1 MELFENSVFFV
12 ALSILSIPA
21 ICLGL
26 MGKKIKGYGILATL
40 FFVIATLYDK
50 PKQLL
55 YIVSFLIF
63 EYIIIKLFLKLT
75 RIKEQSESV
84 YFVFLILSILPLLIY
99 KFSSLVGYSIFG
111 FIGISYM
118 TFKCIQYVM
127 EIKDGLIKEVS
138 ASNFFYLNLFFPS
151 LISGPIDRSRRFDD
165 DVNKLKSKSEYIELL
180 TSGLQKILI
189 GAVYKFVIS
198 QLIYPYMQN
207 YSQGNGIK
215 TIVAYMYLYGFYLF
229 FDFAGYSLM
238 AIGTGN
244 IFGVTLPDNFNKP
257 FISKDIK
264 EFWDRWHI
272 SLSYWF
278 RDFVFSRVIRRMI
291 RHKRIKNK
299 LTRASI
305 AFIINMLIMGLWH
318 GLSLNYII
326 YGLYHGMLLAF
337 TEIYQ
342 KKSKFH
348 KKNKSNV
355 WYKFVSWG
363 ITFNLV
369 MLGFLIFSGRII

>member
-12 ALSILSIPA
+12 ALAISSIPA
-21 ICLGL
+21 TCLGL

-40 FFVIATLYDK
+40 FFVIAALYDK

-189 GAVYKFVIS
+189 GAVYKFVVS

-244 IFGVTLPDNFNKP
+244 IFGVRLPDNFNKP

-291 RHKRIKNK
+291 RNKRIKNK

-305 AFIINMLIMGLWH
+305 AFVINMLIMGLWH

-363 ITFNLV
+363 VTFNLV

>member
-12 ALSILSIPA
+12 ALAILSIPA

-244 IFGVTLPDNFNKP
+244 IFGVRLPDNFNKP

-291 RHKRIKNK
+291 RNKRIKNK

-337 TEIYQ
+337 TEVYQ

-363 ITFNLV
+363 VTFNLV

>member
-12 ALSILSIPA
+12 ALAILSIPA

-244 IFGVTLPDNFNKP
+244 IFGVRLPDNFNKP

-291 RHKRIKNK
+291 RNKRIKNK

-326 YGLYHGMLLAF
+326 YGLYHGMLLAV
-337 TEIYQ
+337 TEVYQ

-363 ITFNLV
+363 VTFNLV

>member
-12 ALSILSIPA
+12 ALAILSIPA

-40 FFVIATLYDK
+40 FFVIAALYDK

-189 GAVYKFVIS
+189 GAVYKFVVS

-244 IFGVTLPDNFNKP
+244 IFGVRLPDNFNKP

-291 RHKRIKNK
+291 RNKRIKNK

-326 YGLYHGMLLAF
+326 YGLYHGMLLAV
-337 TEIYQ
+337 TEVYQ

-363 ITFNLV
+363 VTFNLV

>member
-12 ALSILSIPA
+12 ALAILSIPA

-63 EYIIIKLFLKLT
+63 EYIIITLFLKLT

-151 LISGPIDRSRRFDD
+151 LISGPIDRSRRFND
-165 DVNKLKSKSEYIELL
+165 DVNEIKTKSEYIELL

-244 IFGVTLPDNFNKP
+244 IFGVRLPDNFNKP

-291 RHKRIKNK
+291 RNKRIKNK

-305 AFIINMLIMGLWH
+305 AFVINMLIMGLWH

-326 YGLYHGMLLAF
+326 YGLYHGMLLAV
-337 TEIYQ
+337 TEVYQ

-363 ITFNLV
+363 VTFNLV

>member
-12 ALSILSIPA
+12 ALAILSIPA

-55 YIVSFLIF
+55 YIVCFLIF

-189 GAVYKFVIS
+189 GAVYKFVVS

-244 IFGVTLPDNFNKP
+244 IFGVRLPDNFNKP

-264 EFWDRWHI
+264 
-272 SLSYWF
+272 
-278 RDFVFSRVIRRMI
+278 
-291 RHKRIKNK
+291 
-299 LTRASI
+299 
-305 AFIINMLIMGLWH
+305 
-318 GLSLNYII
+318 
-326 YGLYHGMLLAF
+326 
-337 TEIYQ
+337 
-342 KKSKFH
+342 
-348 KKNKSNV
+348 
-355 WYKFVSWG
+355 
-363 ITFNLV
+363 
-369 MLGFLIFSGRII
+369 

>member
-12 ALSILSIPA
+12 ALAILSIPA

-63 EYIIIKLFLKLT
+63 EYIIITLFLKLT

-189 GAVYKFVIS
+189 GAVYKFVVS

-244 IFGVTLPDNFNKP
+244 IFGVRLPDNFNKP

-291 RHKRIKNK
+291 RNKRIKNK

-305 AFIINMLIMGLWH
+305 AFVINMLIMGLWH

-326 YGLYHGMLLAF
+326 YGLYHGMLLAV
-337 TEIYQ
+337 TEVYQ

-363 ITFNLV
+363 VTFNLV

>member
-12 ALSILSIPA
+12 ALVILSIPA

-26 MGKKIKGYGILATL
+26 MGKKIKGYGILTTL
-40 FFVIATLYDK
+40 FFVIAALYDK

-63 EYIIIKLFLKLT
+63 EYIVVNLFLKLT
-75 RIKEQSESV
+75 MIKEQSDSI
-84 YFVFLILSILPLLIY
+84 YLVFLILSILPLVIY
-99 KFSSLVGYSIFG
+99 KFSSIVGYSIFG

-138 ASNFFYLNLFFPS
+138 AINFFYLNLFFPS

-165 DVNKLKSKSEYIELL
+165 DVNEIKSKSEYIELL

-215 TIVAYMYLYGFYLF
+215 TIIVYMYLYGFYLF

-244 IFGVTLPDNFNKP
+244 IFGIRLPDNFNKP

-278 RDFVFSRVIRRMI
+278 RDFVFSRIIRRMI
-291 RHKRIKNK
+291 RNKRIKNK

-305 AFIINMLIMGLWH
+305 AFILNMLIMGLWH

-326 YGLYHGMLLAF
+326 YGLYHGILLAV
-337 TEIYQ
+337 TEVYQ

-348 KKNKSNV
+348 KKNKSKV

-363 ITFNLV
+363 LTFNLV

>member
-1 MELFENSVFFV
+1 MELFENSVFFI
-12 ALSILSIPA
+12 ALAISSIPA

-40 FFVIATLYDK
+40 FFVIAALYDK

-75 RIKEQSESV
+75 MIKEQSDSI
-84 YFVFLILSILPLLIY
+84 YLVFLILSILPLLIY

-189 GAVYKFVIS
+189 GAVYKFVVS

-244 IFGVTLPDNFNKP
+244 IFGVRLPDNFNKP

-291 RHKRIKNK
+291 RNKRIKNK

-305 AFIINMLIMGLWH
+305 AFVINMLIMGLWH

-363 ITFNLV
+363 VTFNLV

>member
-12 ALSILSIPA
+12 ALAILSIPA

-40 FFVIATLYDK
+40 FFVIATLCDK

-165 DVNKLKSKSEYIELL
+165 DVNEFKSKSEYIELL

-244 IFGVTLPDNFNKP
+244 IFGVRLPDNFNKP

-291 RHKRIKNK
+291 RNKRIKNK

-326 YGLYHGMLLAF
+326 YGLYHGMLLAV
-337 TEIYQ
+337 TEVYQ

>member
-12 ALSILSIPA
+12 ALAILSIPA

-165 DVNKLKSKSEYIELL
+165 DVNEFKSKSEYIELL

-244 IFGVTLPDNFNKP
+244 IFGVRLPDNFNKP

-291 RHKRIKNK
+291 RNKRIKNK

-326 YGLYHGMLLAF
+326 YGLYHGMLLAV
-337 TEIYQ
+337 TEVYQ

>member
-1 MELFENSVFFV
+1 M
-12 ALSILSIPA
+12 
-21 ICLGL
+21 
-26 MGKKIKGYGILATL
+26 
-40 FFVIATLYDK
+40 
-50 PKQLL
+50 
-55 YIVSFLIF
+55 SFLIF

-189 GAVYKFVIS
+189 GAVYKFVVS

-244 IFGVTLPDNFNKP
+244 IFGVRLPDNFNKP

-291 RHKRIKNK
+291 RNKRIKNK

-305 AFIINMLIMGLWH
+305 AFVINMLIMGLWH

-337 TEIYQ
+337 TEVYQ

-363 ITFNLV
+363 VTFNLV

>member
-12 ALSILSIPA
+12 ALAILSIPA

-40 FFVIATLYDK
+40 FFVIAALYDK

-189 GAVYKFVIS
+189 GAVYKFVVS

-244 IFGVTLPDNFNKP
+244 IFGVRLPDNFNKP

-291 RHKRIKNK
+291 RNKRIKNK

-305 AFIINMLIMGLWH
+305 AFVINMLIMGLWH

-326 YGLYHGMLLAF
+326 YGLYHGMLLAV
-337 TEIYQ
+337 TEVYQ

-348 KKNKSNV
+348 KKNKSNL

-363 ITFNLV
+363 VTFNLV

>member
-12 ALSILSIPA
+12 ALAILSIPA

-26 MGKKIKGYGILATL
+26 MGKKIKVYGILVTL
-40 FFVIATLYDK
+40 FFVIAALYDK

-63 EYIIIKLFLKLT
+63 EYIVVNLFLKLT

-244 IFGVTLPDNFNKP
+244 IFGVRLPDNFNKP

-291 RHKRIKNK
+291 RNKRIKNK
-299 LTRASI
+299 LTRASV
-305 AFIINMLIMGLWH
+305 AFVINMLIMGLWH

-337 TEIYQ
+337 TEVYQ

>member
-12 ALSILSIPA
+12 ALAILSIPA

-244 IFGVTLPDNFNKP
+244 IFGVRLPDNFNKP

-291 RHKRIKNK
+291 RNKRIKNK

-326 YGLYHGMLLAF
+326 YGLYHGMLLAV
-337 TEIYQ
+337 TEVYQ

>member
-1 MELFENSVFFV
+1 MELFENSVFFI
-12 ALSILSIPA
+12 ALVILSIPA

-40 FFVIATLYDK
+40 FFVIAALYDK

-63 EYIIIKLFLKLT
+63 EYIIVNLFLKLT

-189 GAVYKFVIS
+189 GAVYKFVVS

-244 IFGVTLPDNFNKP
+244 IFGVRLPDNFNKP

-291 RHKRIKNK
+291 RNKRIKNK

-305 AFIINMLIMGLWH
+305 AFVINMLIMGLWH

-337 TEIYQ
+337 TEVYQ

>member
-12 ALSILSIPA
+12 ALAILSIPA

-55 YIVSFLIF
+55 YIASFLIF

-244 IFGVTLPDNFNKP
+244 IFGVRLPDNFNKP

-291 RHKRIKNK
+291 RNKRIKNK
-299 LTRASI
+299 LTRASV

-326 YGLYHGMLLAF
+326 YGLYHGMLLAV
-337 TEIYQ
+337 TEVYQ

>member
-12 ALSILSIPA
+12 ALAILSIPA

-40 FFVIATLYDK
+40 FFVIAALYDK

-244 IFGVTLPDNFNKP
+244 IFGVRLPDNFNKP

-291 RHKRIKNK
+291 RNKRIKNK

-305 AFIINMLIMGLWH
+305 AFVINMLIMGLWH

-337 TEIYQ
+337 TEVYQ

-363 ITFNLV
+363 VTFNLV

>member
-12 ALSILSIPA
+12 ALAILSIPA

-26 MGKKIKGYGILATL
+26 MGKKIKGYGILTTL
-40 FFVIATLYDK
+40 FFVIAALYDK

-63 EYIIIKLFLKLT
+63 EYIVVNLFLKLT
-75 RIKEQSESV
+75 MIKEQSDSI
-84 YFVFLILSILPLLIY
+84 YLVFLILSILPLVIY

-244 IFGVTLPDNFNKP
+244 IFGVRLPDNFNKP

-291 RHKRIKNK
+291 RNKRIKNK

-318 GLSLNYII
+318 GLSRNYII
-326 YGLYHGMLLAF
+326 YGLYHGMLLAV
-337 TEIYQ
+337 TEVYQ

>member
-12 ALSILSIPA
+12 ALAILSIPA

-40 FFVIATLYDK
+40 FFVIAALYDK

-180 TSGLQKILI
+180 TSWLQKILI

-244 IFGVTLPDNFNKP
+244 IFGVRLPDNFNKP

-291 RHKRIKNK
+291 RNKRIKNK

-305 AFIINMLIMGLWH
+305 AFVINMLIMGLWH

-337 TEIYQ
+337 TEVYQ

-363 ITFNLV
+363 VTFNLV

>member
-12 ALSILSIPA
+12 ALAILSIPA

-84 YFVFLILSILPLLIY
+84 YFVFLILSISPLLIY

-165 DVNKLKSKSEYIELL
+165 DVNEFKSKSEYIELL

-189 GAVYKFVIS
+189 GAFYKFVIS

-244 IFGVTLPDNFNKP
+244 IFGVRLPDNFNKP

-291 RHKRIKNK
+291 RNKRIKNK
-299 LTRASI
+299 LTRASV

-326 YGLYHGMLLAF
+326 YGLYHGMLLAV
-337 TEIYQ
+337 TEVYQ

>member
-12 ALSILSIPA
+12 ALAILSIPA

-40 FFVIATLYDK
+40 FFVIAALYDK

-165 DVNKLKSKSEYIELL
+165 DVNKLKRKSEYIELL

-244 IFGVTLPDNFNKP
+244 IFGVRLPDNFNKP

-291 RHKRIKNK
+291 RNKRIKNK

-305 AFIINMLIMGLWH
+305 AFVINMLIMGLWH

-337 TEIYQ
+337 TEVYQ
-342 KKSKFH
+342 KKTKFH

-363 ITFNLV
+363 VTFNLV

>member
-12 ALSILSIPA
+12 ALAILSIPA

-26 MGKKIKGYGILATL
+26 MGKKIKGYGILTTL
-40 FFVIATLYDK
+40 FFVIAALYDK

-165 DVNKLKSKSEYIELL
+165 DVNEFKSKSEYIELL

-244 IFGVTLPDNFNKP
+244 IFGVRLPDNFNKP

-291 RHKRIKNK
+291 RNKRIKNK

-326 YGLYHGMLLAF
+326 YGLYHGMLLAV
-337 TEIYQ
+337 TEVYQ

>member
-1 MELFENSVFFV
+1 MELFENSVFFI
-12 ALSILSIPA
+12 ALAILSIPA

-127 EIKDGLIKEVS
+127 EINDGLIKEVS

-165 DVNKLKSKSEYIELL
+165 DVNELKSKSEYIELL

-207 YSQGNGIK
+207 YSQGYGIK

-244 IFGVTLPDNFNKP
+244 IFGVRLPDNFNKP

-291 RHKRIKNK
+291 RNKRIKNK

-305 AFIINMLIMGLWH
+305 AFVINMLIMGLWH

-337 TEIYQ
+337 TEVYQ

-363 ITFNLV
+363 VTFNLV

>member
-12 ALSILSIPA
+12 ALAILSIPA

-244 IFGVTLPDNFNKP
+244 IFGVRLPDNFNKP

-291 RHKRIKNK
+291 RNKRIKNK

-305 AFIINMLIMGLWH
+305 AFVINMLIMGLWH

-326 YGLYHGMLLAF
+326 YGLYHGMLLAV
-337 TEIYQ
+337 TEVYQ

>member
-12 ALSILSIPA
+12 ALAILSIPA

-55 YIVSFLIF
+55 YIGSFLIF
-63 EYIIIKLFLKLT
+63 EYIVVNLFLKLT

-244 IFGVTLPDNFNKP
+244 IFGVRLPDNFNKP

-291 RHKRIKNK
+291 RNKRIKNK

-305 AFIINMLIMGLWH
+305 AFVINMLIMGLWH

-326 YGLYHGMLLAF
+326 YGLYHGMLLAV
-337 TEIYQ
+337 TEVYQ

-363 ITFNLV
+363 VTFNLV

>member
-12 ALSILSIPA
+12 ALAILSIPA

-40 FFVIATLYDK
+40 FFVIAALYDK

-189 GAVYKFVIS
+189 GAVYKFVVS

-244 IFGVTLPDNFNKP
+244 IFGVRLPDNFNKP

-291 RHKRIKNK
+291 RNKRIKNK

-305 AFIINMLIMGLWH
+305 AFVINMLIMGLWH

-326 YGLYHGMLLAF
+326 YGLYHGMLLAV
-337 TEIYQ
+337 TEVYQ

-363 ITFNLV
+363 VTFNLV

>member
-12 ALSILSIPA
+12 ALAILSIPA

-40 FFVIATLYDK
+40 FFVIATLCDK

-165 DVNKLKSKSEYIELL
+165 DVNEFKSKSEYIELL

-244 IFGVTLPDNFNKP
+244 IFGVRLPDNFNKP

-291 RHKRIKNK
+291 RNKRIKNK

-337 TEIYQ
+337 TEVYQ

>member
-12 ALSILSIPA
+12 ALAILSIPA

-40 FFVIATLYDK
+40 FFVIAALYDK

-180 TSGLQKILI
+180 ISGLQKILI
-189 GAVYKFVIS
+189 GAVYKFVVS

-244 IFGVTLPDNFNKP
+244 IFGVRLPDNFNKP

-291 RHKRIKNK
+291 RNKRIKNK

-326 YGLYHGMLLAF
+326 YGLYHGMLLAV
-337 TEIYQ
+337 TEVYQ

-363 ITFNLV
+363 VTFNLV

>member
-12 ALSILSIPA
+12 ALAILSIPA

-40 FFVIATLYDK
+40 FFVIAALYDK

-244 IFGVTLPDNFNKP
+244 IFGVRLPDNFNKP

-291 RHKRIKNK
+291 RNKRIKNK

-326 YGLYHGMLLAF
+326 YGLYHGMLLAV
-337 TEIYQ
+337 TEVYQ

-348 KKNKSNV
+348 KKYKSNV
-355 WYKFVSWG
+355 WYKFVRWG

>member
-12 ALSILSIPA
+12 ALAILSIPA

-189 GAVYKFVIS
+189 GAVYKFVVS

-244 IFGVTLPDNFNKP
+244 IFGVRLPDNFNKP

-278 RDFVFSRVIRRMI
+278 RDFVFSRIIRRMI
-291 RHKRIKNK
+291 RNKRIKNK

-326 YGLYHGMLLAF
+326 YGLYHGMLLAV
-337 TEIYQ
+337 TEVYQ

-348 KKNKSNV
+348 KKNKSKV

-363 ITFNLV
+363 VTFNLV

>member
-12 ALSILSIPA
+12 ALAILSIPA

-26 MGKKIKGYGILATL
+26 MGKKIKVYGILVTL
-40 FFVIATLYDK
+40 FFVIAALYDK

-63 EYIIIKLFLKLT
+63 EYIVVNLFLKLT

-244 IFGVTLPDNFNKP
+244 IFGVRLPDNFNKP

-291 RHKRIKNK
+291 RNKRIKNK
-299 LTRASI
+299 LTRASV
-305 AFIINMLIMGLWH
+305 AFVINMLIMGLWH

-326 YGLYHGMLLAF
+326 YGLYHGMLLAV
-337 TEIYQ
+337 TEVYQ

-363 ITFNLV
+363 VTFNLV

>member
-1 MELFENSVFFV
+1 MELFENSLFFV
-12 ALSILSIPA
+12 ALVILSIPA

-40 FFVIATLYDK
+40 FFVIAALYDK

-63 EYIIIKLFLKLT
+63 EYIIVNLFLKLT

-189 GAVYKFVIS
+189 GAVYKFVVS

-244 IFGVTLPDNFNKP
+244 IFGVRLPDNFNKP

-278 RDFVFSRVIRRMI
+278 RDFVFSRIIRRMI
-291 RHKRIKNK
+291 RNKRIKNK

-305 AFIINMLIMGLWH
+305 AFVINMLIMGLWH

-337 TEIYQ
+337 TEVYQ

-363 ITFNLV
+363 VTFNLV

>member
-12 ALSILSIPA
+12 ALAILSIPA

-244 IFGVTLPDNFNKP
+244 IFGVRLPDNFNKP

-291 RHKRIKNK
+291 RNKRIKNK

>member
-12 ALSILSIPA
+12 ALVILSIPA

-40 FFVIATLYDK
+40 FFVIAALYDK

-165 DVNKLKSKSEYIELL
+165 DVNEFKSKSEYIELL

-244 IFGVTLPDNFNKP
+244 IFGVRLPDNFNKP

-291 RHKRIKNK
+291 RNKRIKNK

-305 AFIINMLIMGLWH
+305 AFVINMLIMGLWH

-337 TEIYQ
+337 TEVYQ
-342 KKSKFH
+342 KKSKFR
-348 KKNKSNV
+348 KKYKSNV

-363 ITFNLV
+363 VTFNLV

>member
-12 ALSILSIPA
+12 ALAILSIPA

-165 DVNKLKSKSEYIELL
+165 DVNELKSKSEYIELL

-244 IFGVTLPDNFNKP
+244 IFGVRLPDNFNKP

-291 RHKRIKNK
+291 RNKRIKNK

-326 YGLYHGMLLAF
+326 YGLYHGMLLAV
-337 TEIYQ
+337 TEVYQ

>member
-1 MELFENSVFFV
+1 MELFENSVFFI
-12 ALSILSIPA
+12 ALAILSLPA

-40 FFVIATLYDK
+40 FFVIAALYDK

-63 EYIIIKLFLKLT
+63 EYIIVNLFLKLT

-138 ASNFFYLNLFFPS
+138 AGNFFYLNLFFPS

-165 DVNKLKSKSEYIELL
+165 DVNEIKSKSEYIELL

-244 IFGVTLPDNFNKP
+244 IFGVRLPDNFNKP

-291 RHKRIKNK
+291 RNKRIKDK

-305 AFIINMLIMGLWH
+305 AFVINMLIMGLWH

-337 TEIYQ
+337 TEVYQ

-363 ITFNLV
+363 VTFNLV

>member
-1 MELFENSVFFV
+1 MELFENSVFFI
-12 ALSILSIPA
+12 ALAILSIPA

-165 DVNKLKSKSEYIELL
+165 DVNELKSKSEYIELL

-207 YSQGNGIK
+207 YSQGYGIK

-244 IFGVTLPDNFNKP
+244 IFGVRLPDNFNKP

-291 RHKRIKNK
+291 RNKRIKDK

-326 YGLYHGMLLAF
+326 YGLYHGMLLAV
-337 TEIYQ
+337 TEVYQ

-348 KKNKSNV
+348 KRYKSNV

-363 ITFNLV
+363 VTFNLV